1 MKFITRLMP
10 REGRFFLLFNEHAA
24 HVRDGGIAIVDLL
37 AHYDDPIARSKY
49 NDQIE
54 KLEHKADRVT
64 RDTVALLHQTFVT
77 PFDREDIQNLANHL
91 DDVLDEMRAAA
102 DLAQVH
108 QVTTPLPGVSE
119 LVSLLRQIAEVNVEL
134 IGKLSTL
141 KKLNDVV
148 DRIDALEREADGVY
162 RRVMGELFN
171 GGHDALD
178 ILKWKDVV
186 EAIERA
192 INAVQDASGVVE
204 SIAVKHA

>member
-1 MKFITRLMP
+1 VRFRLIP
-10 REGRFFLLFNEHAA
+10 RDEGFYPLFEQQAAHAA
-24 HVRDGGIAIVDLL
+24 GTAL
-37 AHYDDPIARSKY
+37 
-49 NDQIE
+49 Q
-54 KLEHKADRVT
+54 LEQLMKSLPVLDDRVD
-64 RDTVALLHQTFVT
+64 RIVAAERAGDEVMRQVRSRLETSIVT

>member
-1 MKFITRLMP
+1 VRFRLIP
-10 REGRFFLLFNEHAA
+10 RDEGFYPLFEQQAAHAA
-24 HVRDGGIAIVDLL
+24 STAVQL
-37 AHYDDPIARSKY
+37 
-49 NDQIE
+49 E
-54 KLEHKADRVT
+54 KLMKSLPVLEDRV
-64 RDTVALLHQTFVT
+64 DSIVAAERAGDAVMRQVRSRLETSIVT

-108 QVTTPLPGVSE
+108 QVSTPLPGVSD
-119 LVSLLRQIAEVNVEL
+119 LVALLRQIAEVNVEL
-134 IGKLSTL
+134 IGKLPTL
-141 KKLNDVV
+141 KQLNDVI
-148 DRIDALEREADGVY
+148 DRIDTLEREADAVF

-171 GGHDALD
+171 GAHAPLD
-178 ILKWKDVV
+178 ILKWKDVI